1 MDAASRDSS
10 HVRFLVVF
18 ALFMASAFSYG
29 DRVVLSIAGIRLAKD
44 MHLTSIQLGYLFS
57 MFSWVYVVAQVPA
70 GYLLDRYGAKRIYVI
85 SIVAWSMLAVSTGFA
100 GFLTGGL
107 AFAVLLTARLLSG
120 LAQAPV
126 FPGNGRIVAAW
137 FPANERGTASAIFNS
152 SQYFA
157 FVLFAPAIGW
167 IAQTAGWK
175 ECFWLLG
182 GLGIALAVL
191 WSRTIHDVDDHP
203 RISAAEAAHIRSGG
217 GLCTIGAST
226 STVHST
232 FGWSQ
237 GVRLLS
243 QRLILGVYIG
253 QFCINTLTIFFLTWF
268 PIYLSQGRH
277 MSIARVGVVS
287 ALPALCGSLGGLLG
301 GVVSDALLRRSN
313 SLNVARKSPIILGML
328 LAMTLVLCN
337 YTDSQI
343 AILTLMSLAFFGKGF
358 GALGWTLVSDISPAG
373 FVGLNGGFFNLCGN
387 LAGITT
393 PIVIGYFVQM
403 TGSFNLAL
411 DFVAVAALGAIVS
424 YLFIAGDI
432 YRLQPEQFRRAVVA
446 A

>member
-1 MDAASRDSS
+1 MDAASRNSS

-57 MFSWVYVVAQVPA
+57 MFSWVSVVAQVPA

-226 STVHST
+226 SAVHTT

-237 GVRLLS
+237 GARLLS

-268 PIYLSQGRH
+268 PIYLNQGRH

-287 ALPALCGSLGGLLG
+287 ALPALCGCLGGLLG
-301 GVVSDALLRRSN
+301 GVVSDALLRRSK
-313 SLNVARKSPIILGML
+313 SLNVARKAPIILGML

-432 YRLQPEQFRRAVVA
+432 YRLRPEQFRRAVVA